1 MKPQLAFLSILS
13 IFYILILT
21 SIDIDIDV
29 MDMITTTIN
38 IIAIIANISN
48 ATSGLLM

>member
-1 MKPQLAFLSILS
+1 MKPQLTFLSMLS
-13 IFYILILT
+13 IFYILT

-38 IIAIIANISN
+38 IIAIIAILSN